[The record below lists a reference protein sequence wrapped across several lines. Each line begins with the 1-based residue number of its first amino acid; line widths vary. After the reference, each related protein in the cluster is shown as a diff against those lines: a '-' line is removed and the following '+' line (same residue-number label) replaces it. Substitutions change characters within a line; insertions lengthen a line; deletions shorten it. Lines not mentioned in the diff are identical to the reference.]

1 MKFYCSSAKTPI
13 DFQMITLDSDTI
25 HKQDQ
30 KNTHT
35 TLSIQFTH
43 RIIMSSTGNPQTVR
57 GMYNTMF
64 LSHIDLSPYITGNS
78 HSLNLNETATKY
90 KEFKTMILQRPKV
103 GHINSNNPYAKHA
116 KKFVYIQPA
125 DETRT
130 EGDNSLISNTQ
141 PQPPQQ
147 QHSQLNESSLLPYRS
162 TSYLNNVTKDLI
174 NIHSAIASESPLNV
188 LDKGDNGKFTTF
200 EMERKDEMI
209 VSNRNTI
216 RGTESQ
222 KHFNQLQN
230 SLNSVYR
237 LNNEQEQQLSQ
248 SSIQEEPLLQPEESK
263 LVFPPDYDQQRK
275 MEVQNQVYP
284 QSSHSNHQLH
294 KSHQIY
300 SDQQVRGYTSP
311 VTQAFQAPQTFSYPQ
326 LPLSQRQQPPLMHV
340 SYEGDSTS
348 SSNRHHYYSS
358 HYQLQSQQSSNVA
371 QQQQQQQQ
379 QQLQQPLYIQNNP
392 SYQQQPENLH
402 SVEHNFYENP
412 THHNLPHHYQAM
424 QSFSSPYSKN
434 NFQLLNEPQGDYHVE
449 KTQRNV
455 SSDGPYGHAF
465 NDKNTNN
472 EPFPQSHLNRSK
484 KHYLDLLVNERTQD
498 FKVFNQVDQ
507 EVHFEFLSSLDGK
520 FYINEKYLKCND
532 ATDMVPIVCY
542 RRNFNSLLMSLEFN
556 DMPSY
561 ALMGGTYY
569 NVSNVKISIECTS
582 NFSSGSFDLAYFHTN
597 STSKESKNIINMDSS
612 SVDLGLFKGRKKIR
626 VKRFQFKKATP
637 NNGKYIA
644 KDYYYI
650 HVNLIFELTEN
661 TGNDRTKRKLPFPQK
676 IMSLKTCSISVRGRN
691 PSFYT
696 ERDDISVNRDT
707 SECFK
712 VFLEDDA

>member
-1 MKFYCSSAKTPI
+1 
-13 DFQMITLDSDTI
+13 
-25 HKQDQ
+25 
-30 KNTHT
+30 
-35 TLSIQFTH
+35 
-43 RIIMSSTGNPQTVR
+43 
-57 GMYNTMF
+57 
-64 LSHIDLSPYITGNS
+64 
-78 HSLNLNETATKY
+78 
-90 KEFKTMILQRPKV
+90 
-103 GHINSNNPYAKHA
+103 
-116 KKFVYIQPA
+116 
-125 DETRT
+125 
-130 EGDNSLISNTQ
+130 
-141 PQPPQQ
+141 
-147 QHSQLNESSLLPYRS
+147 
-162 TSYLNNVTKDLI
+162 
-174 NIHSAIASESPLNV
+174 
-188 LDKGDNGKFTTF
+188 
-200 EMERKDEMI
+200 
-209 VSNRNTI
+209 
-216 RGTESQ
+216 
-222 KHFNQLQN
+222 
-230 SLNSVYR
+230 
-237 LNNEQEQQLSQ
+237 
-248 SSIQEEPLLQPEESK
+248 
-263 LVFPPDYDQQRK
+263 
-275 MEVQNQVYP
+275 
-284 QSSHSNHQLH
+284 
-294 KSHQIY
+294 
-300 SDQQVRGYTSP
+300 
-311 VTQAFQAPQTFSYPQ
+311 
-326 LPLSQRQQPPLMHV
+326 
-340 SYEGDSTS
+340 
-348 SSNRHHYYSS
+348 
-358 HYQLQSQQSSNVA
+358 
-371 QQQQQQQQ
+371 
-379 QQLQQPLYIQNNP
+379 
-392 SYQQQPENLH
+392 
-402 SVEHNFYENP
+402 
-412 THHNLPHHYQAM
+412 M
-424 QSFSSPYSKN
+424 QSISSPYSKN